1 MYSETS
7 GTRRFYDAPVEGA
20 FEPRATGRCLCGAV
34 TYEVRGPLR
43 DVIVCHCVE
52 CRRWGGHAGAFSAAR
67 EEHLAIGETDALR
80 WIDSPESD
88 RDSQR
93 GYCTACGSSLF
104 WNSPHTER
112 ISIAAGTLDQPTGL
126 RIAGH
131 IYTHAAGDWDAIPD
145 DGTPRDGELSPD
157 AIRWT

>member
-1 MYSETS
+1 MCSETT
-7 GTRRFYDAPVEGA
+7 GIRRFYDALVDTA
-20 FEPRATGRCLCGAV
+20 SEPRATGRCLCGAV

-52 CRRWGGHAGAFSAAR
+52 CRRWGGHAGAFCAAL
-67 EEHLAIGETDALR
+67 EEHLVVGATDALR
-80 WIDSPESD
+80 WIASPESE
-88 RDSQR
+88 RESLR
-93 GYCTACGSSLF
+93 GYCGECGSSLF

-131 IYTHAAGDWDAIPD
+131 IYTHQAGDWEMFD
-145 DGTPRDGELSPD
+145 DGLARDRDLD
-157 AIRWT
+157 AAEVRWS